1 MYRHQAATR
10 AVVIVFTTL
19 VAWLW
24 AAPSAHAQSLFANP
38 VATQIAK
45 KQVEAQEL
53 RFLLQTKQ
61 ISAQDYEARLQSNKA
76 QIALLQK
83 VVSRMSKEQQADV
96 RAQTKAAYNDGMA
109 QLKEYQK
116 QYVAQQRQLQAE
128 ERQRQADEKRQAQV
142 AAQEQKQLER
152 EEQQRQQ
159 QAAREA
165 QAAAQRQQ
173 AEERQAQAAEQRRSQ
188 QEEQQRQAAERQAQR
203 EAQLAAQREQQAA
216 TPVQQ
221 PRTTPSPQVAASK
234 QKQAPLA
241 PPVFAPPPES
251 SGFNLAYLWLLL
263 IPVAGGACFMF
274 VKRRKPARAELSALS
289 EEAGFSALPEFA
301 AVKVTATQPAP
312 SVAAAAVPT
321 QSGAS
326 AKDRLLAQQRAK
338 YQAAITAATDQLT
351 QTQLALQERAAI
363 PEAIRQDLRRIAA
376 MVQNTA
382 SQLMRERYA
391 SVPKAL
397 RNAVV
402 LMPFFR
408 RFKRAGGG
416 MKILMLIG
424 LVWLAMTLRAV
435 ALQTSIVI
443 PILIY
448 ALVLVPIMF
457 FFERRAQIKAPVSAL
472 QKSAA
477 TLKHPMLT
485 YCYPEQAA
493 SAQGTYQ
500 SLRVNAAPERTVL
513 EDVPFAQLP
522 NDVSP
527 PPGGFFLAFGDIATY
542 RLNISGTL
550 ALVDSKQGNDLMRLY
565 GAVWT
570 EALTRH
576 AGELAPLLQHFTQYG
591 QLKWTEQQQRQE
603 IPRLENLLAKVRRLE
618 QIWRP
623 VYTAEK
629 VFEFLIRRIDLF
641 NLRDR
646 ATPPGLLLYGYA
658 GNGKEFL
665 GRRIA
670 DSVFGQFV
678 KPSAEQ
684 LASAKD
690 IKELW
695 SAHTGRGPTVLFID
709 HADHVFARPGSEHDS
724 AGTKEAVAA
733 WLEQWSKHEAA
744 LTNVWVVLSAQSEQN
759 LHPRMLAQLGSS
771 KIEIVAP
778 DAAGRQMVLQAACL
792 ESELPGKPPQW
803 VAEGAS
809 GASIREL
816 REIVRETKVH
826 SVPDIPTDEHWRAA
840 VRTVRGSDASF
851 RDESKTWNRLVLPPE
866 IKQELQHAARVLRE
880 ADRYKGKADIPNIL
894 LFGPPGTGKT
904 DIARTIA
911 NESGVKF
918 IEAKTADLK
927 AQYMGQSAHLVRELF
942 NRARASAPCVLFIDE
957 IDAVAVKR
965 GSGDAYTNDIVTE
978 MLAQMEGAQKS
989 DRPVIVL
996 AATNHKEQI
1005 DPAILR
1011 RFTYEFEIPLP
1022 DEAARAELLKR
1033 FIAERPL
1040 DPALDVEEIA
1050 AFLAKRLN
1058 RKSGSD
1064 LSMLVKRAMQRAV
1077 RVSNS
1082 PDDVRLTRELLLEEA
1097 MPKGKEVTD
1106 QDLQRI
1112 WSQIVLKP
1120 EVKED
1125 LLDKIR
1131 MFNRADKAA
1140 PKGLLLYGPPGTGK
1154 TEIAR
1159 RIADSAS
1166 CFFMSLKGPD
1176 LKAGYIGQSGERV
1189 KKIWEQARSR
1199 GRCVIFVDECEGV
1212 FARRGGSNS
1221 DSASEELVQAF
1232 LAEWDGVGTEDQR
1245 VWVIGATNRRDL
1257 LDDAIVSRFGAD
1269 VQIDL
1274 PGAPQR
1280 IEILRL
1286 EMAKLERPME
1296 IPTFLGQATT
1306 GLSGRNLARVASDVC
1321 TLASKSGGVI
1331 TEAMWRE
1338 VLNRHVKAGSEAV
1351 DESARWD
1358 SLILADE
1365 TLAKLKGVC
1374 ESLRHVETLRAQG
1387 VPPPKGALL
1396 YGPPGT
1402 GKTQIARTLAN
1413 ESGLPFIAASTAD
1426 LKAGFTGQSG
1436 QKVRE
1441 LFERAR
1447 GKAPC
1452 ILFIDEIDAVAPA
1465 RGGANADQFTI
1476 EIVNQLLQEMDGVKK
1491 TDRHVY
1497 VLAATNRPEAVDDAV
1512 RSRLKETI
1520 EIPNPDARLRQRL
1533 FRVFLDKLKTDF
1545 DIDEMA
1551 AELARRTNNIG
1562 GRAMSAIVEN
1572 ASQEAVNRAIRAG
1585 TPDKVVLTRDD
1596 LLREVTPRGREVSEA
1611 DLAKIWERI
1620 VLAPQ
1625 IKSDLLDKI
1634 RLFNAADKAAPKGL
1648 LLYGPPGTGK
1658 TEIARRIADSA
1669 SCQFMSLKGPD
1680 LKAGYVGQSGEKV
1693 KKIWEQA
1700 RGRGRCVIFVDECEG
1715 VFARRGGSNADAAS
1729 DEVVQAFLAEWDGV
1743 GTEGQQIWVVGA
1755 TNRRDLLDDA
1765 IVSRFG
1771 AAVPIDLPG
1780 PAERLQILSLELEK
1794 LERPSAVPEFLG
1806 QATTGMSGRNLSR
1819 LASEVCTLAS
1829 KDGGQLTDELWREVL
1844 KRHTQASSEAVDQS
1858 ARWSSLVLGDDI
1870 LDKLKTLCESLRHS
1884 EEFAAQGFD
1893 IPKGALLYGPPGTG
1907 KTQIARTLA
1916 NESGLT
1922 FIAAST
1928 ADMKAGFVG
1937 QSGQKV
1943 RELFE
1948 RARGKAPCILFIDE
1962 IESVASARGGSN
1974 ADSFTGEIVTQLLQ
1988 EMDGV
1993 KKSERPVFVLA
2004 ATNLREQ
2011 IDPAVL
2017 SRFEEQ
2023 IKIGHPDAEQ
2033 RKHLFTLFLGKLP
2046 AEFDRASV
2054 ATELA
2059 QATHDIGGRDIRNII
2074 QKASQK
2080 AIRRAGGN
2088 PKNVKL
2094 TREDL
2099 LSSLPTPP
2107 RSGSPSRPAQSP
2119 TPSELRP

>member
-1 MYRHQAATR
+1 MYRHQATLR
-10 AVVIVFTTL
+10 AVVTMFATL
-19 VAWLW
+19 VVLLW
-24 AAPSAHAQSLFANP
+24 SAHSPHAQSLFANP

-45 KQVEAQEL
+45 KQVEQQEL

-61 ISAQDYEARLQSNKA
+61 ISQQDYDAKLQSNKA
-76 QIALLQK
+76 QVALLQK

-96 RAQTKAAYNDGMA
+96 RAQTKTAYNEGIA

-142 AAQEQKQLER
+142 AAQEQKQQER

-159 QAAREA
+159 QAARAA

-173 AEERQAQAAEQRRSQ
+173 EEQRQAQAAEQRRLQ
-188 QEEQQRQAAERQAQR
+188 QQEQQRQAAELQVQR
-203 EAQLAAQREQQAA
+203 EAQLAAQRQQPAA
-216 TPVQQ
+216 APAQQ
-221 PRTTPSPQVAASK
+221 PRTASPAQQAAGSK

-251 SGFNLAYLWLLL
+251 SGFNPAYLWLLL
-263 IPVAGGACFMF
+263 IPIAGGACFVFM
-274 VKRRKPARAELSALS
+274 KMRTPRRAELSAFS

-301 AVKVTATQPAP
+301 AVKITAPQPVASIAATATSA
-312 SVAAAAVPT
+312 
-321 QSGAS
+321 QSGAN

-338 YQAAITAATDQLT
+338 YQAAITVATDQLT

-363 PEAIRQDLRRIAA
+363 PEAVRQDLRRIAA

-397 RNAVV
+397 RNAAV
-402 LMPFFR
+402 LMPFLR

-424 LVWLAMTLRAV
+424 LVWLAMSLRAV
-435 ALQTSIVI
+435 ALQTNIVI

-493 SAQGTYQ
+493 GVHGTYQ
-500 SLRVNAAPERTVL
+500 ALRVNAAPDRALL
-513 EDVPFAQLP
+513 EDVPFAPLA
-522 NDVSP
+522 NDASP
-527 PPGGFFLAFGDIATY
+527 PPGGFFLTFGDIATY
-542 RLNISGTL
+542 RLNNSGTL
-550 ALVDSKQGNDLMRLY
+550 TLVDSKQGNDLMRLY
-565 GAVWT
+565 GSVWT

-576 AGELAPLLQHFTQYG
+576 ASELAPLLQHFTQYG
-591 QLKWTEQQQRQE
+591 QLKWTEQHQRQE
-603 IPRLENLLAKVRRLE
+603 IPRLENLLAKVQRLE

-623 VYTAEK
+623 VYAAEK

-641 NLRDR
+641 NLRDK
-646 ATPPGLLLYGYA
+646 ATPPGLLLHGYA

-665 GRRIA
+665 GHRIA

-695 SAHTGRGPTVLFID
+695 STCAGRGPTVLFID
-709 HADHVFARPGSEHDS
+709 HADQVFARPGSEHDS
-724 AGTKEAVAA
+724 AGVKESVAA

-759 LHPRMLAQLGSS
+759 LHPRILAQLGSS

-778 DAAGRQMVLQAACL
+778 DAAGRQLVLQAACL
-792 ESELPGKPPQW
+792 ENELPGRPPQW
-803 VAEGAS
+803 VAESSS

-816 REIVRETKVH
+816 REVVRETKVH
-826 SVPDIPTDEHWRAA
+826 SVPDAPTDEHWRAA

-866 IKQELQHAARVLRE
+866 IKQELQHAAQVLRE

-1022 DEAARAELLKR
+1022 DEAARAELLVR
-1033 FIAERPL
+1033 FIAERPV
-1040 DPALDVEEIA
+1040 DPALDVAEVA

-1064 LSMLVKRAMQRAV
+1064 LSMLVKRAMQRAL

-1082 PDDVRLTRELLLEEA
+1082 PEDVRLTRDLLLEEA
-1097 MPKGKEVTD
+1097 LPKGKEVTD

-1166 CFFMSLKGPD
+1166 CYFMSLKGPD

-1189 KKIWEQARSR
+1189 RKIWEQARSR

-1212 FARRGGSNS
+1212 FARRGGSTS

-1245 VWVIGATNRRDL
+1245 VWVVGATNRRDL

-1274 PGAPQR
+1274 PGAPER
-1280 IEILRL
+1280 LEILRL
-1286 EMAKLERPME
+1286 EMAKLERPMA
-1296 IPTFLGQATT
+1296 IPAFLGQATT

-1331 TEAMWRE
+1331 TDATWRE

-1358 SLILADE
+1358 TLILADE

-1374 ESLRHVETLRAQG
+1374 ESLQHVETLRAQG

-1452 ILFIDEIDAVAPA
+1452 ILFIDEIDAVAPQ
-1465 RGGANADQFTI
+1465 RGSGNADQFTI

-1533 FRVFLDKLKTDF
+1533 FRVFLGKLKTDF

-1572 ASQEAVNRAIRAG
+1572 ASQEAVNRALRAG
-1585 TPDKVVLTRDD
+1585 TPDSVVLTRDD
-1596 LLREVTPRGREVSEA
+1596 LLREVTPRGKDVSEA

-1620 VLAPQ
+1620 VLAPR
-1625 IKSDLLDKI
+1625 IKDDLLDKI

-1669 SCQFMSLKGPD
+1669 SCQFMALKGPD

-1693 KKIWEQA
+1693 KKVWEQA
-1700 RGRGRCVIFVDECEG
+1700 RGRGRCVIFIDECEG
-1715 VFARRGGSNADAAS
+1715 VFARRGGSTADAAS
-1729 DEVVQAFLAEWDGV
+1729 EEIVQAFLAEWDGI
-1743 GTEGQQIWVVGA
+1743 GAESQQIWVVGA
-1755 TNRRDLLDDA
+1755 TNRRDLIDDA

-1771 AAVPIDLPG
+1771 AAVQIDLPG
-1780 PAERLQILSLELEK
+1780 PAERLQILALELEK

-1806 QATTGMSGRNLSR
+1806 QATTGLSGRNLSR

-1829 KDGGQLTDELWREVL
+1829 KVGGQLTDELWREVL
-1844 KRHTQASSEAVDQS
+1844 KRHTQASSEAVDQG
-1858 ARWSSLVLGDDI
+1858 ARWNSLVLGDHI

-1884 EEFAAQGFD
+1884 EEFQAQGFD

-1943 RELFE
+1943 RELFD

-1962 IESVASARGGSN
+1962 IESVASARGGGN

-1993 KKSERPVFVLA
+1993 KKTGRPVFVLA

-2023 IKIGHPDAEQ
+2023 IEIGHPDTEQ

-2046 AEFDRASV
+2046 TEFERATV
-2054 ATELA
+2054 AAELA
-2059 QATHDIGGRDIRNII
+2059 EATHAIGGRDIRNII

-2094 TREDL
+2094 TRDDL
-2099 LSSLPTPP
+2099 LSSLSSPP
-2107 RSGSPSRPAQSP
+2107 RSTRP
-2119 TPSELRP
+2119 ELRP